1 MRLADWLA
9 ADPARTIQKL
19 SRDAVVA
26 YPTAHKA
33 AHGEPVQYATAK
45 KLSAATAGAVSIDEL
60 CEPSPAR
67 RVKKTG
73 S

>member
-9 ADPARTIQKL
+9 AKPERTIQQL
-19 SRDAVVA
+19 ARDAVVA

-33 AHGEPVQYATAK
+33 AHGEPVQYGTAK
-45 KLSAATAGAVSIDEL
+45 KLSAATNGEVTIDEL

-73 S
+73 